1 MKNMTAPS
9 SQLTAVVSASSAE
22 ASSADTGPAAAKSSE
37 AIIGVR
43 LEGDALSRGLV
54 EVRHTGTAKGHGVFA
69 IAPLPTNTWVGD
81 YVGEVL
87 NQAQYLARYPQEDG
101 EYVLGANE
109 DYNIDAIDPQRSSFV
124 RYLNHSAA
132 EPAGHANVFFEVA
145 KVRRQ
150 REKQVKFFTARRLEA
165 GEELLFDYG
174 AQYWA
179 GRKAQQLS

>member
-1 MKNMTAPS
+1 MAAGSSSGAAQPTASP
-9 SQLTAVVSASSAE
+9 AAPVSSSAE
-22 ASSADTGPAAAKSSE
+22 AV
-37 AIIGVR
+37 IGIR

-54 EVRHTGTAKGHGVFA
+54 EVRHTGTAKGHGVYA

-87 NQAQYLARYPQEDG
+87 TQAQYLARYPQEDG

-109 DYNIDAIDPQRSSFV
+109 DYNIDASDPAKSSFL
-124 RYLNHSAA
+124 RYLNHSSNAA
-132 EPAGHANVFFEVA
+132 NLFFDVC

-150 REKQVKFFTARRLEA
+150 RAKEVKFFTARRIAA

-174 AQYWA
+174 KTYWE
-179 GRKAQQLS
+179 GRAERPLD